1 MVKSQWSTVNGQWS
15 KVNGQKSMVNSQWSM
30 VNSLSSK
37 LVGCVFIIAAVLK
50 LISID
55 EFEIYIYSF
64 DILSFLLT
72 TFVSRIII
80 VGEFILGLF
89 LILKINYKFIWKT
102 SLIILILFTLFLI
115 YAAIFRE
122 DSNCHCF
129 GDLVELN
136 PLESIIKN
144 LILILLLLL
153 SQQPTVNGQ
162 QSTVN
167 GQQSTVN
174 GQQSTAN
181 SQQPTVN
188 GQQSTVNSQQSTVNS
203 QQPTVNSQ
211 QPTAKVLVILLTCS
225 LLVFIISPPDSI
237 YKMIYS
243 SEKEVSS
250 IDLYES
256 FDEVV
261 KIDFKEDELI
271 FDSISDFNTK
281 ENQLIVIVSSGC
293 KYCKLGMKKLSLMI
307 KNDDISPDNIDI
319 FIWGSPE
326 GIIDFRDGTM
336 TEDIDYWHIMP
347 NKAIDITYG
356 RFPIFIMMENKNI
369 IKVGDFRDLDDAFLN
384 S

>member
-1 MVKSQWSTVNGQWS
+1 
-15 KVNGQKSMVNSQWSM
+15 M

-37 LVGCVFIIAAVLK
+37 LVGGVFIIAAILK

-64 DILSFLLT
+64 NIFSFLLT

-80 VGEFILGLF
+80 IGEFILGLF
-89 LILKINYKFIWKT
+89 LILKINYKFTWRI
-102 SLIILILFTLFLI
+102 SLLTLTLFTLFLT
-115 YAAIFRE
+115 YTAIFRQ
-122 DSNCHCF
+122 DANCHCF
-129 GDLVELN
+129 GELIELN
-136 PLESIIKN
+136 PLESIVKN

-162 QSTVN
+162 Q
-167 GQQSTVN
+167 
-174 GQQSTAN
+174 
-181 SQQPTVN
+181 PT
-188 GQQSTVNSQQSTVNS
+188 T
-203 QQPTVNSQ
+203 
-211 QPTAKVLVILLTCS
+211 KVLVVLLTCS

-237 YKMIYS
+237 YKMLYS
-243 SEKEVSS
+243 TEKEVSS

-256 FDEVV
+256 FDEIT

-293 KYCKLGMKKLSLMI
+293 KYCKLGMKKLSLMM
-307 KNDDISPDNIDI
+307 KKEELSTENIDV

-326 GIIDFRDGTM
+326 GIVNFRKETM
-336 TEDIDYWHIMP
+336 TEDYDYWHIMP

-369 IKVGDFRDLDDAFLN
+369 IKVGDFRDLDDAFVK
-384 S
+384 

>member
-1 MVKSQWSTVNGQWS
+1 MVKSQWS
-15 KVNGQKSMVNSQWSM
+15 KVNGQKPMVKSQQSM

-37 LVGCVFIIAAVLK
+37 LVGCVFIIAAILK

-55 EFEIYIYSF
+55 EFEIYVYSF

-89 LILKINYKFIWKT
+89 LILKINYKFIWET

-129 GDLVELN
+129 GELIELN
-136 PLESIIKN
+136 PLESIVKN

-153 SQQPTVNGQ
+153 SQQSTVNSQ

-167 GQQSTVN
+167 
-174 GQQSTAN
+174 
-181 SQQPTVN
+181 SQQP
-188 GQQSTVNSQQSTVNS
+188 TVNSQQSTVNS

-211 QPTAKVLVILLTCS
+211 QPTAKVLVVLLTCS

-250 IDLYES
+250 IDLHES

-307 KNDDISPDNIDI
+307 KNDDISPDNIDV

-326 GIIDFRDGTM
+326 GIIDFRNETM

-369 IKVGDFRDLDDAFLN
+369 IKIGDFRDLDDAFFK
-384 S
+384 